1 MDLDLFVQHVPKD
14 ARLDRDLEDSEAEST
29 RDLVFVFMEHFL
41 NEAASEAVSMKGKV
55 STMLR

>member
-1 MDLDLFVQHVPKD
+1 MYLDLFVQHVPKD

-41 NEAASEAVSMKGKV
+41 KEATSEAVSMKGKV